1 MERTTREHEATLRQ
15 YERERLAT
23 PSVSGTAAAAARD
36 SAEREARG
44 TGTGSP
50 AARALG
56 GDGNSTTAHQT
67 AVHGACRR
75 RRACVRRSGLV
86 GLGCHR
92 SGN

>member
-23 PSVSGTAAAAARD
+23 PSVSGTAAAAARE

-56 GDGNSTTAHQT
+56 GDDNSTLAHHT
-67 AVHGACRR
+67 AVHGACRAA
-75 RRACVRRSGLV
+75 ACICSTQRFGRFGPAL
-86 GLGCHR
+86 LC
-92 SGN
+92 